1 MSYPEGVA
9 AGMPAA
15 LIPTQKLPPRA
26 DSAQAQVM
34 LSSFP
39 PLGQV
44 TKASTA
50 DGEFSFIVCLQV
62 HRALADRPWQ
72 VALSCTDLGRADWHD
87 VLLDSAAPENTPVS
101 LSAPDPITAPMYFTA
116 SSTVHAATSF
126 TLKYRGSP
134 DLPWREAREDLLMQD
149 GIMLPLA
156 SSSLPDSLRGDILQ
170 DLCLDATVKP
180 VMSQT
185 PATNLWVIEAP
196 VSGLGTSSS
205 DQSVISDV
213 DLGLPWN
220 GAILR
225 WFALVRIWSPWL
237 APRHG
242 KTQFAVQEDVVV
254 SAFLDHHGRHLVI
267 LPISDSAYV
276 TAVLRSSVDGRVV
289 LHARCDSIGDTTA
302 KIVAA
307 VGESFE
313 NTLAACTYHAREIV
327 QAHATQHYSK
337 SDLVDTP
344 TPAGDVRPDWMED
357 WYDGLGFCTWNALGQ
372 HLTEDV
378 ILRALDTL
386 AEKNI
391 QIRNLIIDD
400 GWQDSHPSENGQFQS
415 GLNGFEAS
423 PTKFPRGLK
432 ALVSAIRS
440 RYSHIQHVSVWHA
453 LLGYWGG
460 VAPGGEISR
469 SYKTVEVLRKEA
481 KRRNFP
487 MGGKMTVVAKDD
499 VDRFYDDFYSFLA
512 SCGVDGVKTDAQ
524 FVLDTWVGSAARREL
539 TDAYLDAWTSASL
552 RRFGNKTIS
561 CMSQV
566 PHFIF
571 HSQMPRHRPAIPV
584 RNSDDFFPE
593 IPASHPWHVWVNAH
607 NSLFTQYLNV
617 VPDWDMFQ
625 TSHSYSGCHAAAR
638 AISGGP
644 IYITDVPGQHDM
656 ELLSQLTGV
665 TPRGKTVV
673 FRPSVF
679 GKSID
684 AYVDYND
691 DSLLKVGSYHGDAR
705 TGTPI
710 MGVFNVAARSM
721 TDIIPLNMFA
731 GVRCQNAYVVRAH
744 TTGRL
749 TGPMQPNSLPSTL
762 SVSLEERGYE
772 ILTAFSLST
781 FVSPSGAQLYVAP
794 LGLLGKMAG
803 AAALVSSDIEL
814 ENGRVILDIRVK
826 ALGTIGVYISR
837 LPEIDIGDDSI
848 AMIQGAVIPQETVAV
863 SEQDDHVLAVDLA
876 TAWFK
881 MGLDNGWSNEVQL
894 MLYIGIGKLGS
905 STAA

>member
-1 MSYPEGVA
+1 MSYAEGIA
-9 AGMPAA
+9 TGMPAA
-15 LIPTQKLPPRA
+15 LVPAQKLPPRA

-44 TKASTA
+44 TKASAA
-50 DGEFSFIVCLQV
+50 DEEFSFVVCLQV
-62 HRALADRPWQ
+62 HSALADRPWQ
-72 VALSCTDLGRADWHD
+72 VALSCTALGRADWHD
-87 VLLDSAAPENTPVS
+87 VILISAAPENTPVS
-101 LSAPDPITAPMYFTA
+101 LSAPDTVIAPIYFTT
-116 SSTVHAATSF
+116 SSIAHVAASF
-126 TLKYRGSP
+126 TFKFRESP
-134 DLPWREAREDLLMQD
+134 HLPWREAREDLLMQD
-149 GIMLPLA
+149 GIILPMA
-156 SSSLPDSLRGDILQ
+156 SSNLPDNLRRDILQ
-170 DLCLDATVKP
+170 DIGLDVVVKP
-180 VMSQT
+180 AMSQT

-196 VSGLGTSSS
+196 ISGLGASGS
-205 DQSVISDV
+205 DQSVFSDV

-254 SAFLDHHGRHLVI
+254 SAFLDHHGRHLVL
-267 LPISDSAYV
+267 LPISDAAHV
-276 TAVLRSSVDGRVV
+276 TSVLRSSADGRVV
-289 LHARCDSIGDTTA
+289 LHAQCDRIDDATV
-302 KIVAA
+302 KVVAA

-313 NTLAACTYHAREIV
+313 NTLAACMYHARDIV
-327 QAHATQHYSK
+327 QAHTAQQYSK
-337 SDLVDTP
+337 SDLVDTQA
-344 TPAGDVRPDWMED
+344 PAGDVRSDWMED

-378 ILRALDTL
+378 ILQALGTL

-400 GWQDSHPSENGQFQS
+400 GWQDNYPSEDGQFQS
-415 GLNGFEAS
+415 GLNAFEAS
-423 PTKFPRGLK
+423 PIKFPRGLK

-440 RYSHIQHVSVWHA
+440 KYSHIQHVSVWHA

-487 MGGKMTVVAKDD
+487 MGGKMTVVAKED

-524 FVLDTWVGSAARREL
+524 FVLDTWVGSVARREL

-552 RRFGNKTIS
+552 RRFGNRTIS

-571 HSQMPRHRPAIPV
+571 HSQMPRHRPAISV

-593 IPASHPWHVWVNAH
+593 IPASHPWHVWANAH

-625 TSHSYSGCHAAAR
+625 TSHSYSSYHAAAR

-656 ELLSQLTGV
+656 ELLAQLTGV

-679 GKSID
+679 SKSID
-684 AYVDYND
+684 AYVGYND

-710 MGVFNVAARSM
+710 MGVFNVAARPM
-721 TDIIPLNMFA
+721 TDIIPLYRFA
-731 GVRCQNAYVVRAH
+731 GVRSQNAYVVRAH
-744 TTGRL
+744 TTGRV
-749 TGPMQPNSLPSTL
+749 TGPMRTTSPPSML

-781 FVSPSGAQLYVAP
+781 FVSPGGVQLHMAS

-803 AAALVSSDIEL
+803 AAALVSSDIKL
-814 ENGRVILDIRVK
+814 ENGRAILDIRVK
-826 ALGTIGVYISR
+826 ALGTIGVYFSR
-837 LPEIDIGDDSI
+837 LPKIDIGDDTI

-863 SEQDDHVLAVDLA
+863 SEQDDHVLAVDVA
-876 TAWFK
+876 TAWTK
-881 MGLDNGWSNEVQL
+881 MGLDSGWSNEVQL
-894 MLYIGIGKLGS
+894 MLYISIGKLDS
-905 STAA
+905 STAT